1 VRHALD
7 GAAVT
12 TAFVMSGGGSL
23 GSVQAG
29 MVMALAE
36 RGIYPDL
43 LVGTSVGA
51 INAGWLAG
59 HPGPD
64 GAAMLCDVWRS
75 IRRTDIFPTDL
86 PGGLLGF
93 LGRRDHL
100 VSARGLRSVLQR
112 NLTFTRIEDATIPLQ
127 VVATDI
133 TTGEEQVLVSG
144 DAVDA
149 ITASAAI
156 PGVFPPVNV
165 EGRPLVDGAVANNIP
180 ISHAVAA
187 GSQKIYVLPTGYAC
201 ALTRPPRSA
210 LGMVLQSLTLLLAQG
225 LARDVERF
233 ETGVDLMVLPPLCPL
248 DVSPVD
254 FSHTEELI
262 ERARVTSG
270 DWLDRP
276 HKMLP
281 HAVLGLHR
289 H

>member
-1 VRHALD
+1 M
-7 GAAVT
+7 T
-12 TAFVMSGGGSL
+12 TAFVLSGGGSL

-29 MVMALAE
+29 MVLALTE

-51 INAGWLAG
+51 VNAGWLAG

-64 GAAMLCDVWRS
+64 GAAMLADVWRS
-75 IRRTDIFPTDL
+75 IRREDVFPTDL
-86 PGGLLGF
+86 RGGLLGF
-93 LGRRDHL
+93 LGRSDHL
-100 VSARGLRSVLQR
+100 VSARGLRSVLKR
-112 NLTFTRIEDATIPLQ
+112 HLTFGRIEDATIPLQ

-133 TTGEEQVLVSG
+133 TTGEEQVLVRG

-156 PGVFPPVNV
+156 PGVFPPVMV
-165 EGRPLVDGAVANNIP
+165 DGRPLVDGAVANNVP

-187 GSQKIYVLPTGYAC
+187 GAHQIYVLPTGYAC
-201 ALTRPPRSA
+201 ALSQAPRSA
-210 LGMVLQSLTLLLAQG
+210 LGVALQSLTLLLAQG

-233 ETGVDLMVLPPLCPL
+233 EGDVALMVLPPLCPL
-248 DVSPVD
+248 EVSPVD

-270 DWLDRP
+270 EWLDGP
-276 HKMLP
+276 HRILP
-281 HAVLGLHR
+281 HEVLGLHR